1 MRSLLFVPADRPRML
16 ENARSSEADVIIYD
30 LEDAVAPTAKAEAR
44 ASLAAHLAGKRSGKP
59 ATAIRV
65 NGLRTQ
71 WCEADLAL
79 VAAANPDFVVL
90 PKVQG
95 PADLD
100 AIDTILSPIETKRGA
115 IGVITVATETVSG
128 TLSLTGD
135 LWRHP
140 RLKAMLWGS
149 EDLAADLGS
158 IANRLSSGEYSS
170 PFRLARD
177 LCLMAAKR
185 AGLIAIDAVYTD
197 FSDADGLRA
206 EAAQARR
213 DGFDAKAAIHPSQVG
228 VINEVFRPSAE
239 EIAWAERVLTAFA
252 GVQTGVAVVE
262 GVMIDAPHAARARRI
277 LGLAARKT
285 R

>member
-1 MRSLLFVPADRPRML
+1 MRSLLSVPADRPRML

-30 LEDAVAPTAKAEAR
+30 LEDAVAPSAKAEAR
-44 ASLAAHLAGKRSGKP
+44 AMLAAHLAGQERGKS
-59 ATAIRV
+59 ATAIRI
-65 NGLRTQ
+65 NGLRTK
-71 WCEADLAL
+71 WCRDDIA
-79 VAAANPDFVVL
+79 VAATACPDYVML

-95 PADLD
+95 PEDLQQL
-100 AIDTILSPIETKRGA
+100 DTLLSPLESRQTS
-115 IGVITVATETVSG
+115 IGVMTVATETVAG
-128 TLSLTGD
+128 TLSLTQD
-135 LWRHP
+135 AWRHP

-158 IANRLSSGEYSS
+158 TGNRLLSGEYSS

-185 AGLIAIDAVYTD
+185 VGLVAIDAVYTD
-197 FSDADGLRA
+197 FRDPDGLWA

-213 DGFDAKAAIHPSQVG
+213 DGFDAKAAIHPSQVA

-239 EIAWAERVLTAFA
+239 EIAWAERVLAAFSSA
-252 GVQTGVAVVE
+252 GTSVVVVD

-277 LGLAARKT
+277 LSLA
-285 R
+285 